1 VTGDD
6 GTQLVDESTNVD
18 IDDSFNAV
26 DQSVNDSYNVDDSLN
41 TDASDDDL
49 IDVDNS
55 ANQNDLSDDDVVDI
69 A

>member
-1 VTGDD
+1 

-49 IDVDNS
+49 IDVDSS